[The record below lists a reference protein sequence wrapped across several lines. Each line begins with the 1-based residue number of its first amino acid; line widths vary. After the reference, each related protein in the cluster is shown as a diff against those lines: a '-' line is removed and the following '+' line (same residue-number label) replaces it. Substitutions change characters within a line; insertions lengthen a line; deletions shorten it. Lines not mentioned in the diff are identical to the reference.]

1 MITLG
6 SHKSEIKRSE
16 RLTRTMSVR
25 DTDLFKL
32 EKQANV
38 IVAAMKKRQLEKREE
53 EEREA
58 KESKAKAADEAS
70 AAAEAKQ
77 TPAAAP
83 VVPEAPPAPA
93 LPPPPP
99 PPPAGDDKGVTM
111 LAQSED
117 YEDIFGIALARLER
131 VKGIY
136 RWRIENLRPV
146 LVSNDAAGHAPH
158 MFHKRDCYLVLKVTS
173 DEKVDAAGKAS
184 ADPKQE
190 INSAS
195 MNYAL
200 HYWIG
205 SEASVDKT
213 GTAHRASPPKE
224 KIMIE
229 LTCACARACAARDGV
244 PRLETPLY
252 DWR

>member
-1 MITLG
+1 VSHDENRRAPPDEKISNPEEFVLKLG
-6 SHKSEIKRSE
+6 SHKSELKRSE

-38 IVAAMKKRQLEKREE
+38 IVAAMKKRQVEKREE

-58 KESKAKAADEAS
+58 KASKEV
-70 AAAEAKQ
+70 
-77 TPAAAP
+77 PAAPTDQTAATQAPLAP
-83 VVPEAPPAPA
+83 VIPEAPPAPA
-93 LPPPPP
+93 PPP
-99 PPPAGDDKGVTM
+99 PPPASGDDKGVTM

-146 LVSNDAAGHAPH
+146 LVSNDDVGHAPH
-158 MFHKRDCYLVLKVTS
+158 MFYKRDCYLILKVTS
-173 DEKVDAAGKAS
+173 DEKVDAAGKTNG
-184 ADPKQE
+184 DPKQE
-190 INSAS
+190 ISSAS
-195 MNYAL
+195 MSYAL

-213 GTAHRASPPKE
+213 G
-224 KIMIE
+224 
-229 LTCACARACAARDGV
+229 ARRRSLLVC
-244 PRLETPLY
+244 PH
-252 DWR
+252 